1 MSATQPSA
9 VNPVNVVNTTQTL
22 VLAGLLSLDAL
33 LAMTGYYF
41 GFPHHDG
48 PALFLAVLCL
58 LFVFSL
64 PLRLRSSITTGRI
77 LISASILFPL
87 ASLIMPV
94 VLLMA
99 DNISSY
105 PYRWTGPVFILA
117 RCILLVTGWYWL
129 GRFEFFDRCSLPD
142 KSAAP
147 PHRPLPGWLAAV
159 LPPAFWLAYLTWAL
173 LPAPMVE
180 VYQSKPES
188 QEETAERLKRIRDLE
203 DSMAY
208 IPGEDRASR
217 RQHINHLQTTAQIR
231 SIKVRFDGT
240 NAPITRLDV
249 FRIRLAAAME
259 GITLSRMLFLGDPD
273 EIGGFLSPA
282 CTVNT
287 RSGAQLF
294 VLKDYVGAW
303 QIDPNRRVGILQT
316 RYRYRGILPPGF
328 FRTVESSDT
337 FRKTGK
343 GE

>member
-1 MSATQPSA
+1 MSAPQPSA
-9 VNPVNVVNTTQTL
+9 VNSVKEVNTTQVL

-105 PYRWTGPVFILA
+105 PYRWTGPAFILA

-129 GRFEFFDRCSLPD
+129 GRLAFINRCLRSD

-147 PHRPLPGWLAAV
+147 PHSPLPGWLAAV
-159 LPPAFWLAYLTWAL
+159 LPPALWLAYLTWAM
-173 LPAPMVE
+173 LPAPKVE
-180 VYQSKPES
+180 
-188 QEETAERLKRIRDLE
+188 L
-203 DSMAY
+203 Y
-208 IPGEDRASR
+208 IPVPLSSEESR
-217 RQHINHLQTTAQIR
+217 ERIQKFERYLEEYQATMTPEERTTTQRLIAEMGTTPQTRQVT
-231 SIKVRFDGT
+231 VPFDGT
-240 NAPITRLDV
+240 NAFVTRIDV
-249 FRIRLAAAME
+249 LRIRVAAAMQGYAVSKVLVGQLDGLPLMASVTTE
-259 GITLSRMLFLGDPD
+259 NGTQQYMHKDFFENWGIH
-273 EIGGFLSPA
+273 
-282 CTVNT
+282 
-287 RSGAQLF
+287 SGSST
-294 VLKDYVGAW
+294 
-303 QIDPNRRVGILQT
+303 GILRT
-316 RYRYRGILPPGF
+316 RYRPYGISLPGF
-328 FRTVESSDT
+328 FRTV
-337 FRKTGK
+337 GNPNPALIP
-343 GE
+343 GAGG